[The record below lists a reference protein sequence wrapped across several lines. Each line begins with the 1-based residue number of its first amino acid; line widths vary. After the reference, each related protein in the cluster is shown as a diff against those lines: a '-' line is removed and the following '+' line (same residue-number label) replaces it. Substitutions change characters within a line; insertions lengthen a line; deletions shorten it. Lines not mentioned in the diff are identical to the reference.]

1 MSSLKTNEKQ
11 ILEKLFQMANGYVL
25 NFSDR
30 TMGEFFE
37 DNLGINIYADIYRYA
52 SGSKANCLRGFWREA
67 DDNLTGRSIHELIDY
82 IENQVLLG
90 ILDKKDFPEKLLR
103 KGVEIANELAGE
115 PIEKQQPVSTEEEF
129 VKKDF
134 HISLDALGLDAA
146 MTKTLKQR
154 FEEIEKCMNASA
166 PLAVVFLCGSTLE
179 GVMLGVAI
187 KNPKLFNQSP
197 CAPKRNG
204 KVLPFQ
210 DWTLSNI
217 IDVGGDV
224 GYLGQDVKKHSHS
237 LRDFRNYIHP
247 YEQTSSG
254 FNPHKHTAKISWQ
267 VLQAAIY
274 EITAAEKMLSS
285 K

>member
-1 MSSLKTNEKQ
+1 MSRLKTNEKQ
-11 ILEKLFQMANGYVL
+11 ILEKLFQMGSGYVL

-37 DNLGINIYADIYRYA
+37 DNLGIDIYADIYRYA
-52 SGSKANCLRGFWREA
+52 SGSKANCVRGFWREA
-67 DDNLTGRSIHELIDY
+67 DNNLIGRSVLELVDY
-82 IENQVLLG
+82 IENRVLLG
-90 ILDKKDFPEKLLR
+90 KLDEKDFPEKLLR
-103 KGVEIANELAGE
+103 KGVEIANDLSSE
-115 PIEKQQPVSTEEEF
+115 PKEKQPAISTEEEF

-134 HISLDALGLDAA
+134 HISLDALGFDAA
-146 MTKTLKQR
+146 MTRTLKQR
-154 FEEIEKCMNASA
+154 FEEIEKCMRASA

-179 GVMLGVAI
+179 GVMLGIAV
-187 KNPKLFNQSP
+187 KHPKLFNQSP

-210 DWTLSNI
+210 DWTLSRI

-224 GYLGQDVKKHSHS
+224 GFLGQDVKKYSHS

-274 EITAAEKMLSS
+274 EITSAEKALSS